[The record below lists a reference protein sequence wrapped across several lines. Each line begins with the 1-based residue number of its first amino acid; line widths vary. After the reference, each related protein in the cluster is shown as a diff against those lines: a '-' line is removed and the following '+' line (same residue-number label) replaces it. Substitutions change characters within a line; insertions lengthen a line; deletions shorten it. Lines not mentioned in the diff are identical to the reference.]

1 MTVLETLRQRAQPWL
16 ERLGVQKVMP
26 SSRVVDIGWL
36 LKDDD
41 GAFIWD
47 DPRPFPR
54 SAPTSRHA
62 KSAAYCPAILD
73 YESRIIDVPCPY
85 DLRLGLRLKPE
96 EEPALVNLDGD
107 NAAVRSN
114 HIGRIVKLMARKE
127 WRHPER
133 PVLQMPTPYVFLA
146 DEPVWLNQMP
156 PFGHFPTRPWP
167 GLLMGGRFPIHIWPR
182 PLMWAFE
189 WHNLAK
195 PLELRRGEPWFSLR
209 FETMDPS
216 RPVRLVEAEPTPELK
231 SYMAGVSGV
240 TNMVR
245 RTFSLFPIAEKRR
258 PARLLK
264 KRSDR

>member
-1 MTVLETLRQRAQPWL
+1 MAFDALRQRVQPL
-16 ERLGVQKVMP
+16 LDRLGVDKP
-26 SSRVVDIGWL
+26 SPSGRVVEIGWL
-36 LKDDD
+36 LQGEA

-47 DPRPFPR
+47 DPKPFPR
-54 SAPTSRHA
+54 AVPTSEHA

-73 YESRIIDVPCPY
+73 YEARIVDVPCPY
-85 DLRLGLRLKPE
+85 DLRIGLKLKAG

-107 NAAVRSN
+107 RAAVRSN

-156 PFGHFPTRPWP
+156 PFAHFQMRAWP

-195 PLELRRGEPWFSLR
+195 PLELRRGDPWFSLR

-240 TNMVR
+240 TNLVK
-245 RTFSLFPIAEKRR
+245 RTFSMFPIAEKWR
-258 PARLLK
+258 PARLLH
-264 KRSDR
+264 KRTAR